1 MSLDQPIVVTGGSV
15 TLDFNDGVI
24 KKEGGGKYH
33 NKDKKIRRVEVV
45 DDSGKT
51 IFAQDVPNGKV
62 KVTIH
67 IGS

>member
-1 MSLDQPIVVTGGSV
+1 MGIDQPIVVTGGSV
-15 TLDFNDGVI
+15 TLDFNDGVL
-24 KKEGGGKYH
+24 KKDAGGKYN

-45 DDSGKT
+45 DDAGKT
-51 IFAQDVPNGKV
+51 LFAQDIPNGKV